1 MQPELLEEWGQ
12 LWPGGGNER
21 SALMVTCVV
30 VVVGHNLCHVGRGCW
45 GGDNRVDLDVCL
57 DNDVGVDFDGDIDD
71 GDLGCW
77 DGVDGEVDVDYTDQV
92 VMIIIIFSKM
102 FYTLLEFPWTNDHK
116 YSLGIAI
123 SHTILKGTIKSYYIL
138 VLFVERLFV
147 NLTAHSYICIKCN
160 QGGCVL
166 TNQVFEQH
174 EIAKAEESKLWMS
187 LTQRHVWS
195 RTGLGI
201 RSEVL
206 VFDGSTR
213 VA

>member
-1 MQPELLEEWGQ
+1 MSKYG
-12 LWPGGGNER
+12 
-21 SALMVTCVV
+21 
-30 VVVGHNLCHVGRGCW
+30 
-45 GGDNRVDLDVCL
+45 
-57 DNDVGVDFDGDIDD
+57 
-71 GDLGCW
+71 
-77 DGVDGEVDVDYTDQV
+77 DGEVDVDYTDLV

-147 NLTAHSYICIKCN
+147 NLTAHSYICIKGN

-174 EIAKAEESKLWMS
+174 KIAKAEESKLWMS

-206 VFDGSTR
+206 VLDEMFEMCQ
-213 VA
+213 